1 MNRWIVCL
9 AGTGINLV
17 LGVLYSWSI
26 FVVPLQDKF
35 GWSRADL
42 TWPFSVSIL
51 TLAIVMVPA
60 GKWQDKVGP
69 RLIATVGGILMGLGY
84 FLSGFITSL
93 PALIFTFG
101 VMSGAGVAC
110 AYVTPIS
117 ATVKW
122 FPDKRGLAAGIT
134 VSGFGFGAFVFT
146 PLARKLI
153 VAVGVMTA
161 FKILGI
167 IFLVIVVAL
176 AQILRDP
183 PPGWKPEGW
192 EPPTPSEETAPATED
207 HWTLGTAIKTWAFW
221 SLWLAFLGNAG
232 VGLMV
237 ISLIAP
243 LAKTLGISQEI
254 AAFLI
259 GFLSIFN
266 GFGRILAGWLSDVIG
281 RRAAMLVFFSTTTIM
296 CISMAFTNIAGT
308 TLGYALALMIFG
320 ASYGSNFALF
330 PAVTADYFGTKN
342 MGNIYAG
349 VFTAWGFAGF
359 VGPRFIK
366 ARLLKS
372 IPQKLIA
379 HGIPLE
385 QANLIAYKTAF
396 KVAIGLGLLAVV
408 IAFLTKAPKE
418 AS

>member
-1 MNRWIVCL
+1 MKRWVICL

-26 FVVPLQDKF
+26 FVVPLQEKF

-42 TWPFSVSIL
+42 TWPFSVSVL
-51 TLAIVMVPA
+51 TLAVTMVIA

-69 RLIATVGGILMGLGY
+69 RPVATLGCILMGLGY
-84 FLSGFITSL
+84 AFSGFISSL
-93 PALIFTFG
+93 TVLTFTFG
-101 VMSGAGVAC
+101 VIGGAGVAC
-110 AYVTPIS
+110 GYVAPITAS
-117 ATVKW
+117 VKW
-122 FPDKRGLAAGIT
+122 FPDKRGLASGIT

-153 VAVGVMTA
+153 VAVGVMKA
-161 FKILGI
+161 FKILGVL
-167 IFLVIVVAL
+167 FLIIVVAL
-176 AQILRDP
+176 AQLLKDP
-183 PPGWKPEGW
+183 PPNWKPEGW
-192 EPPTPSEETAPATED
+192 EPPMPGETKTQATER
-207 HWTLGTAIKTWAFW
+207 HWTLGEAIKTWSFW

-243 LAKTLGISQEI
+243 LAKTLGISQET

-281 RRAAMLVFFSTTTIM
+281 RRAAMLVFFSTTTLM
-296 CISMAFTNIAGT
+296 CMIMAFTNIAGT

-330 PAVTADYFGTKN
+330 PAATADYFGTEN
-342 MGNIYAG
+342 LGNIYAG

-372 IPQKLIA
+372 IPKKLVA
-379 HGIPLE
+379 QGLPRE
-385 QANLIAYKTAF
+385 QANLVAYKTAF

-408 IAFLTKAPKE
+408 ISFLTRPPRE
-418 AS
+418 T

>member
-1 MNRWIVCL
+1 MNRWIICL

-26 FVVPLQDKF
+26 FVVPLNEKF

-51 TLAIVMVPA
+51 VFALVMVAA

-69 RLIATVGGILMGLGY
+69 RLVATVGGVLMGIGY
-84 FLSGFITSL
+84 ILSGFITSL
-93 PALIFTFG
+93 AALIFTFG
-101 VMSGAGVAC
+101 VIAGAGVAC
-110 AYVTPIS
+110 GYVTPIA

-122 FPDKRGLAAGIT
+122 FPDKRGLTTGIT

-161 FKILGI
+161 FKVLGI
-167 IFLVIVVAL
+167 IFLIIVVAL
-176 AQILRDP
+176 AQILRNP

-192 EPPTPSEETAPATED
+192 EPPAPTETKKVAARD
-207 HWTLGTAIKTWAFW
+207 WTLSEAIKTWSFW
-221 SLWLAFLGNAG
+221 SLWLAYLGNAG

-243 LAKTLGISQEI
+243 LAKTLGISQET

-266 GFGRILAGWLSDVIG
+266 GLGRIIAGWVSDLIG
-281 RRAAMLVFFSTTTIM
+281 RRAAMLVFFSITTVM
-296 CISMAFTNIAGT
+296 CILMSFTNIAGT
-308 TLGYALALMIFG
+308 TVGYALALMIFG

-330 PAVTADYFGTKN
+330 PAATADYFGTKN
-342 MGNIYAG
+342 LGNLYAG

-372 IPQKLIA
+372 IPQKLLA
-379 HGIPLE
+379 QGIPKE
-385 QANLIAYKTAF
+385 QANLVAYKTAF

-408 IAFLTKAPKE
+408 MSFLTRHPKE
-418 AS
+418 E

>member
-1 MNRWIVCL
+1 MNRWIICL

-26 FVVPLQDKF
+26 FVVPLQEKF

-51 TLAIVMVPA
+51 VFAVVMVAA

-69 RLIATVGGILMGLGY
+69 RLVATVGGVLMGLGY
-84 FLSGFITSL
+84 ILSGFVSSL

-101 VMSGAGVAC
+101 VIAGAGVAC
-110 AYVTPIS
+110 GYVTPIA

-122 FPDKRGLAAGIT
+122 FPDKRGLATGIA

-161 FKILGI
+161 FKVLGV
-167 IFLVIVVAL
+167 IFLIIVVAL
-176 AQILRDP
+176 AQLLRDP

-192 EPPTPSEETAPATED
+192 EPPAPSETKTMATEKD
-207 HWTLGTAIKTWAFW
+207 WTLGEAIKTWSFW

-243 LAKTLGISQEI
+243 LAKTLGISQET

-281 RRAAMLVFFSTTTIM
+281 RRAAMLVFFSVTTLM
-296 CISMAFTNIAGT
+296 CVVMAFTNIAGT
-308 TLGYALALMIFG
+308 TLGYALALMVFG

-330 PAVTADYFGTKN
+330 PAATADYFGTKN
-342 MGNIYAG
+342 LGNIYAG

-366 ARLLKS
+366 ARLLKT
-372 IPQKLIA
+372 IPKKLVA
-379 HGIPLE
+379 QGMPKE
-385 QANLIAYKTAF
+385 QANLVAYKTAF
-396 KVAIGLGLLAVV
+396 KVAIGLGLLAVFM
-408 IAFLTKAPKE
+408 AFLTRAPKE
-418 AS
+418 D

>member
-26 FVVPLQDKF
+26 FVVPLQEKF

-51 TLAIVMVPA
+51 TFALVMIAA
-60 GKWQDKVGP
+60 GKWQDRVGP
-69 RLIATVGGILMGLGY
+69 RPVATVGGILMGLGY
-84 FLSGFITSL
+84 ILSGFVTSL
-93 PALIFTFG
+93 TALIFTFG
-101 VMSGAGVAC
+101 VIAGAGVAC
-110 AYVTPIS
+110 GYVTPIA

-122 FPDKRGLAAGIT
+122 FPDKRGLATGIT

-153 VAVGVMTA
+153 VKVGVMTA
-161 FKILGI
+161 FKILGV
-167 IFLVIVVAL
+167 IFLTIVVIL
-176 AQILRDP
+176 AQFLRDP

-192 EPPTPSEETAPATED
+192 EPPAPSETKTVATTRD
-207 HWTLGTAIKTWAFW
+207 WTLGEAIKTWSFW

-243 LAKTLGISQEI
+243 LAKSLGISQET

-266 GFGRILAGWLSDVIG
+266 GLGRILAGWISDIIG
-281 RRAAMLVFFSTTTIM
+281 RKSAMLLFFSITTIM
-296 CISMAFTNIAGT
+296 CIVMAFTNFAGT
-308 TLGYALALMIFG
+308 TIGYALALMIFG
-320 ASYGSNFALF
+320 ASYGANFALF
-330 PAVTADYFGTKN
+330 PAATADYFGTKN
-342 MGNIYAG
+342 LGNIYAG

-366 ARLLKS
+366 ARMLKT
-372 IPQKLIA
+372 IPKKLIA
-379 HGIPLE
+379 QGMDPEKARLM
-385 QANLIAYKTAF
+385 AYKAAF
-396 KVAIGLGLLAVV
+396 KLAIGLGVLAVV
-408 IAFLTKAPKE
+408 MALLTRPPKE
-418 AS
+418 E